1 MRLFFCVHS
10 LTVSLILMKL
20 KPLIPFHCLYINSY
34 FYLLLNVFLHTIS
47 IRCVDDIFFSF
58 DRFSF
63 GHTHTHTFRNDT
75 LYESVFLQSLMIYSI
90 VVGFSTFI
98 RLILNIILL
107 VGIQMKSGLFD
118 TLLSKMK
125 GVLQWRKKKKV
136 YRKLSLSIK
145 RGQIKYSKE
154 YFQQLHLQCYFVIY
168 SSEIIYFCKHI

>member
-1 MRLFFCVHS
+1 
-10 LTVSLILMKL
+10 MKL

-47 IRCVDDIFFSF
+47 ITRCVDDIFFSF

-63 GHTHTHTFRNDT
+63 GHTHTH
-75 LYESVFLQSLMIYSI
+75 SVTIHYTKAYFYSLWWS
-90 VVGFSTFI
+90 
-98 RLILNIILL
+98 
-107 VGIQMKSGLFD
+107 LFD
-118 TLLSKMK
+118 SCWLFYVHQIDFEHNSIGWNSNEIGFVWHSVKQNERGTSVK
-125 GVLQWRKKKKV
+125 KKKKV